1 MGLEGKVAIVTGAS
15 RGVGKAMALG
25 LAKEGAIVVV
35 AARTEVERPPMPGSI
50 EVTAREIRQAGGQA
64 HAVRCDVT
72 DEAEVKDMVSG
83 VRDLFGR
90 VDVLVNNSGIA
101 FPAHAWEMPLK
112 RWELVLKVNLTGAFL
127 CAQAVLP
134 GMMER
139 RTGSIINISSI
150 QATQRGSVN
159 TGIAYGVSKAALE
172 RFTVGLAEEV
182 RPFNVAVNCLKPRG
196 AVSTEGMTYLHAAAD
211 RSHWDTPDMMVRA
224 CVFLAS
230 QGDGGVTGL
239 VATDEEIC
247 ERYLG
252 EDKAAKEEGK
262 RPGSYPEDVRE

>member
-1 MGLEGKVAIVTGAS
+1 MDLKGKVVIVTGAS

-25 LAKEGAIVVV
+25 LADKGAMVII
-35 AARTEVERPPMPGSI
+35 AARTEVETPPMPGSI
-50 EVTAREIRQAGGQA
+50 ELTARQIREAGGQA
-64 HAVRCDVT
+64 YPLRCDVT
-72 DEAEVKDMVSG
+72 DEAQVNDMVSRVIG
-83 VRDLFGR
+83 LFGR

-112 RWELVLKVNLTGAFL
+112 RWELVLKVNVTGAFL
-127 CAQAVLP
+127 CARAVLP

-139 RTGSIINISSI
+139 RAGSIINISSI
-150 QATQRGSVN
+150 QATQKGSVR

-182 RPFNVAVNCLKPRG
+182 RSFNVAVNCLKPRG
-196 AVSTEGMTYLHAAAD
+196 AVGTEGMAYLHAAAD

-247 ERYLG
+247 RKYCG
-252 EDKAAKEEGK
+252 
-262 RPGSYPEDVRE
+262 V

>member
-1 MGLEGKVAIVTGAS
+1 MDLKDKVAIVTGAS
-15 RGVGKAMALG
+15 RGVGKAMAMG
-25 LAKEGAIVVV
+25 LAEKGAVVIV
-35 AARTEVERPPMPGSI
+35 AARTEVEVPPMPGSI
-50 EVTAREIRQAGGQA
+50 QLTARQIREAGGRAQS
-64 HAVRCDVT
+64 VRCDVT
-72 DEAEVKDMVSG
+72 DEAEVNDMVSRAIG
-83 VRDLFGR
+83 LFGR

-127 CAQAVLP
+127 CARAVLP

-139 RTGSIINISSI
+139 RTGSIINVSSI
-150 QATQRGSVN
+150 QATQKGSVN

-172 RFTVGLAEEV
+172 RLTVGLAEEV
-182 RPFNVAVNCLKPRG
+182 RSFNIAVNCLKPRG
-196 AVSTEGMTYLHAAAD
+196 AVSTEGMAYLHAAAD
-211 RSHWDTPDMMVRA
+211 RSRWDTPDKMVRA

-247 ERYLG
+247 ERYLN
-252 EDKAAKEEGK
+252 EEQAAKEEGNGA
-262 RPGSYPEDVRE
+262 GSCPEDVRG